1 MKTRILTFSGRG
13 LGRTQP
19 EILHAIAEKLS
30 DCAALHPDL
39 ICFPEEVLIC
49 GGDNGN
55 PDWAAHN
62 ASALAMFRVQAA
74 RLHANI
80 VCGLE
85 EPAELPGKRYNTAY
99 FIDRTGAV
107 IGRYRK
113 RHLTYRAASFG
124 LPGSDLVVV
133 DSDIG
138 RVGLM
143 ICFDLGWKADW
154 AALADLGADLVVW
167 PSAYDGGFGLNA
179 LASVHQYYI
188 VSSTWP
194 SGSQIINRFGTTVA
208 RGCEWESFAM
218 ADVDLRGRIYHID
231 RQREKI
237 DRIRAALGD
246 RVTVTVQPGDNLF
259 EVASS
264 APDWPPDRIESEF
277 GLMTCADYYREA
289 TELNDRLR
297 AGTEDAR

>member
-1 MKTRILTFSGRG
+1 MKTRIVTFSGRG

-19 EILHAIAEKLS
+19 EVLHTMAQKLS
-30 DCAALHPDL
+30 ACEALHPDL

-49 GGDNGN
+49 GGDAAN

-62 ASALAMFRVQAA
+62 AAALAMLRTQAA
-74 RLHANI
+74 RLHANV

-85 EPAELPGKRYNTAY
+85 EPAERAGKRYNTAY
-99 FIDRTGAV
+99 FIDRAGRV

-113 RHLTYRAASFG
+113 RHLTYRAAAFG
-124 LPGSDLVVV
+124 LPGDDLVVV

-143 ICFDLGWKADW
+143 ICFDLGWKNDW
-154 AALADLGADLVVW
+154 ATLADRGADLVIW

-179 LASVHQYYI
+179 LAAIHQYYV

-194 SGSQIINRFGTTVA
+194 VGSRIINRFGADVA
-208 RGCEWESFAM
+208 RGNEWEPYAV
-218 ADVDLRGRIYHID
+218 ADVDLHGRIYHID
-231 RQREKI
+231 RQLDRI
-237 DRIRAALGD
+237 DRLRASLGD

-259 EVASS
+259 EVCSN
-264 APDWPPDRIESEF
+264 APDWPMDRIESAF
-277 GLMTCADYYREA
+277 GLVTCADYYREA
-289 TELNDRLR
+289 TEMNARLR
-297 AGTEDAR
+297 AERSESE